1 MSEMTV
7 SLPDVKSSS
16 LGGDPYAASSFVL
29 LDDLQRRER
38 NRKRLQSL
46 IDSWPIYVGIAL
58 SLAAPMLKDVL
69 EVLKPWGMWLV
80 FPFVELMARPELHL
94 GDQFQQYA
102 PQVMLFL
109 QFPLYGLFAKKVLKG
124 KVTVSGVA
132 IQVFLYHFL
141 GVVQIWLVC
150 RALGVA
156 PVR

>member
-16 LGGDPYAASSFVL
+16 LGGDPYQASSFVL

-46 IDSWPIYVGIAL
+46 IDSWPILVGIVL
-58 SLAAPMLKDVL
+58 SLAAPMMKDML
-69 EVLKPWGMWLV
+69 EVIKPWGMRLV
-80 FPFVELMARPELHL
+80 FPFVELMARPELHM
-94 GDQFQQYA
+94 GSDFSQYA
-102 PQVMLFL
+102 PQAMLFL

-132 IQVFLYHFL
+132 TQAFLYHFL

-150 RALGVA
+150 RALGSV
-156 PVR
+156 PLR